1 MTASE
6 RLRKLLDDTWEPLT
20 SIAQKAD
27 VPYGPLWRWKNS
39 RSARVQY
46 DLGHAERVYG
56 YLTGGKSFIEDET

>member
-20 SIAQKAD
+20 SIAQKAG
-27 VPYGPLWRWKNS
+27 VPYDPLWRWINS
-39 RSARVQY
+39 KSSRGQY
-46 DLGHAERVYG
+46 DLDHAERVYS